1 MVSDELST
9 NINTILSASGLRH
22 TLHLYTPNV
31 NKYAIQAPFLG
42 STAKDEKAVYIT
54 NENPEAITQE
64 LKGLG
69 IDISIIKPSELTK
82 INGNDKLR
90 VVLDANSI
98 SEKEHLKIEKS
109 LAEICKNHFML
120 CTYDV
125 SKLNPNAIK
134 DLVKT
139 HDKLMLTTSDIT
151 MLSSES
157 FEKQEISEESIE
169 RFVKNELD
177 TIVLVLILNKPMC
190 GTDIIKTIHKEFNV
204 LLSPGTIY
212 PLLHSLEGRGLLKC
226 EYQVKTKLYRP
237 IVHAEPKIRSILS
250 DRMQASKFLSNF
262 LQSIELNRK
271 IVK

>member
-9 NINTILSASGLRH
+9 NINTVLSASGLRH

-31 NKYAIQAPFLG
+31 NKYAIQATFLG
-42 STAKDEKAVYIT
+42 SIAKDEKAVYIT
-54 NENPEAITQE
+54 NENPEDVIQKLKE
-64 LKGLG
+64 LN
-69 IDISIIKPSELTK
+69 IDISIIKPGEVTK
-82 INGNDKLR
+82 IKGNDKLR
-90 VVLDANSI
+90 VVLDAGSI
-98 SEKEHLKIEKS
+98 SQEEHLKIEKD
-109 LAEICKNHFML
+109 LAKICKAHFML
-120 CTYDV
+120 CTYNV
-125 SKLNPNAIK
+125 SKLDPNVIK

-139 HDKLMLTTSDIT
+139 HDKLMLTTNDLT

-157 FEKQEISEESIE
+157 FEKQEISEEAVE

-190 GTDIIKTIHKEFNV
+190 GTDIIKTIHKEFNI

-212 PLLHSLEGRGLLKC
+212 PLLHSLEERGLLKC
-226 EYQVKTKLYRP
+226 EYQVKTKLYKP
-237 IVHAEPKIRSILS
+237 IVQAEPKIRSILN

-271 IVK
+271 VVK